1 MAQHLNNIQSLQKL
15 PKHGVVD
22 NGTLLFNYM
31 CVAEDMELPEN
42 DNYQEAERIAR
53 VQHKNSR
60 NSNKH
65 MKSTINATHCF
76 VCPKCDW
83 SCGGKTAKTM
93 TMMVRLHK
101 KKCKC

>member
-1 MAQHLNNIQSLQKL
+1 MAHHHHNIQSLQKM
-15 PKHGVVD
+15 PKDGVMD
-22 NGTLLFNYM
+22 NGSLLFNYISLG
-31 CVAEDMELPEN
+31 EDMELLKN
-42 DNYQEAERIAR
+42 DNYEEVEQIAR
-53 VQHKNSR
+53 TQHKLNR

-65 MKSTINATHCF
+65 MKSTIQMTLCF

-83 SCGGKTAKTM
+83 SCGGKNAKTM